1 MGRITLPDRL
11 LDRFREL
18 TLLLFV
24 LSVVAALVGVGNI
37 FGGGASALALGW
49 GIAAAGFGS
58 VFVIRAII
66 SFLYNDADYV
76 EVWATLAAF
85 MFVLFSLAAF
95 NWFGAIAALLVAA
108 AWVFGKA
115 GRRQEEAV
123 RRAAVR
129 ARREAML
136 RRKRSDA
143 GPGPTASMQEETAL
157 DLSHR
162 DRQRQAN
169 DPVDEVPV
177 TRRGAIER
185 ARIIDSNPWSLP
197 PERG

>member
-11 LDRFREL
+11 LDRFREV

-24 LSVVAALVGVGNI
+24 LSVVAALVGVGKI

-66 SFLYNDADYV
+66 SFMYNDADYV

-95 NWFGAIAALLVAA
+95 NWFGAIAALLVVA

-115 GRRQEEAV
+115 GRRQEEVV

-143 GPGPTASMQEETAL
+143 GPTASMQEESAL
-157 DLSHR
+157 DLSQR

-169 DPVDEVPV
+169 DPLDEVPG
-177 TRRGAIER
+177 TRKGAIER
-185 ARIIDSNPWSLP
+185 ARIIDSNPWRLP

>member
-1 MGRITLPDRL
+1 
-11 LDRFREL
+11 L
-18 TLLLFV
+18 TLVLFV
-24 LSVVAALVGVGNI
+24 GSAVAALVGVGKI

-66 SFLYNDADYV
+66 SFVYNDADYV

-95 NWFGAIAALLVAA
+95 NWFGAIAAFLVVA
-108 AWVFGKA
+108 AWVIEKA

-123 RRAAVR
+123 RRAEVR

-143 GPGPTASMQEETAL
+143 GPGPTTPMLEESAL
-157 DLSHR
+157 DLSQR

-169 DPVDEVPV
+169 DPFDELPG

-185 ARIIDSNPWSLP
+185 ARVIDSNPWSLP